1 MEEWS
6 NISQQE
12 LASLVQSMG
21 MRFTVVACLKQLV
34 LVEQFVQQCPM
45 MEDFIKKTVENEE
58 RRKTR
63 LKNIQLKVHVLK
75 PDDPEKNF
83 ISEIINKE
91 HKKSFRT
98 TNCSSLDDQ
107 KRGYYIFHCRRSGNV
122 FERSH
127 RAVGCKAYIS
137 FKVRNDW
144 KGHKVVV
151 QRIFTQHNGHDS
163 SEEDGHFQQLHPQL
177 VDQIKKWITLGV
189 KPDVI
194 LLQANE
200 WSKAQGEANYHSREF
215 FVTPEDIHNIRTSML
230 RERHLD
236 KDDCKSTDKLLT
248 GPFKDD
254 VIFYQ
259 PLGKDQDLI
268 IVLQTEFMR
277 KDLQNNGSNIVFFDA
292 TYCVNQYSFPL
303 FTLLV
308 RDDHGHGF
316 PVAYIITSSETQET
330 LKLAL
335 QKLRPVFPKP
345 PRCFMVDKDMSEINA
360 LNAVFPESDVL
371 LCWYHVLQAVVR
383 WLMKS
388 DSGVCGPHSSNTRR
402 EILDYFK
409 KMKACAMKTD
419 FDRVAKEFLKDFS
432 HCQEVCKYFQRY
444 WEPISHRWADYGR
457 CYNHGNSET
466 NNLIERDQSLVVI
479 FRSVKKV

>member
-1 MEEWS
+1 
-6 NISQQE
+6 
-12 LASLVQSMG
+12 
-21 MRFTVVACLKQLV
+21 
-34 LVEQFVQQCPM
+34 

-63 LKNIQLKVHVLK
+63 LENIQLKVHILK
-75 PDDPEKNF
+75 SDDPEENF
-83 ISEIINKE
+83 ITEIINKE
-91 HKKSFRT
+91 HKKSFKT
-98 TNCSSLDDQ
+98 TNCSSLQDQ
-107 KRGYYIFHCRRSGNV
+107 NRGYYIFRCRRSGNV

-163 SEEDGHFQQLHPQL
+163 SEEDGHFHQIHPQL
-177 VDQIKKWITLGV
+177 VDQIKKWIALGV

-200 WSKAQGEANYHSREF
+200 WSRAQGEANYHSREY

-230 RERHLD
+230 RGKRLD
-236 KDDCKSTDKLLT
+236 NDDCKSTEKLLT

-268 IVLQTEFMR
+268 IVLQTELMR
-277 KDLQNNGSNIVFFDA
+277 ENLKNHGSNIVFFDA
-292 TYCVNQYSFPL
+292 THCVNQYSFPL

-308 RDDHGHGF
+308 RDGHGHGL

-345 PRCFMVDKDMSEINA
+345 PR
-360 LNAVFPESDVL
+360 
-371 LCWYHVLQAVVR
+371 
-383 WLMKS
+383 
-388 DSGVCGPHSSNTRR
+388 
-402 EILDYFK
+402 
-409 KMKACAMKTD
+409 
-419 FDRVAKEFLKDFS
+419 
-432 HCQEVCKYFQRY
+432 
-444 WEPISHRWADYGR
+444 
-457 CYNHGNSET
+457 
-466 NNLIERDQSLVVI
+466 
-479 FRSVKKV
+479 

>member
-1 MEEWS
+1 
-6 NISQQE
+6 
-12 LASLVQSMG
+12 
-21 MRFTVVACLKQLV
+21 
-34 LVEQFVQQCPM
+34 M

-163 SEEDGHFQQLHPQL
+163 SEEDGHFQQIHPQL

-292 TYCVNQYSFPL
+292 THCVNQYSFPL

-308 RDDHGHGF
+308 RDDHGHGL

-360 LNAVFPESDVL
+360 LNEVFPKSDVL
-371 LCWYHVLQAVVR
+371 LCWYHVLQVMR
-383 WLMKS
+383 
-388 DSGVCGPHSSNTRR
+388 
-402 EILDYFK
+402 
-409 KMKACAMKTD
+409 
-419 FDRVAKEFLKDFS
+419 
-432 HCQEVCKYFQRY
+432 
-444 WEPISHRWADYGR
+444 
-457 CYNHGNSET
+457 
-466 NNLIERDQSLVVI
+466 I
-479 FRSVKKV
+479 FNRNI